1 MMQRG
6 PVVVSPVTFIK
17 SETRPAKSD
26 DTKTP
31 SSPFNTF
38 AAAYLLEAAF
48 LPAGLLLLGAG
59 WAAALLTLICMGGLV
74 LLALKPLPGRRAWPS
89 SRRV

>member
-1 MMQRG
+1 ML
-6 PVVVSPVTFIK
+6 
-17 SETRPAKSD
+17 
-26 DTKTP
+26 
-31 SSPFNTF
+31 NTF

-59 WAAALLTLICMGGLV
+59 WAAALLTLICMGGLA
-74 LLALKPLPGRRAWPS
+74 LLALKPALGRRAWPS